1 MAQNRYINPTAV
13 PRPTGGSRQ
22 DFDALYKFLYNAM
35 GELSFR
41 LEDIEKRVRKLERM
55 KNEE

>member
-1 MAQNRYINPTAV
+1 MAQNRYINPTEV

-35 GELSFR
+35 GELNFR

>member
-41 LEDIEKRVRKLERM
+41 LEDIEKRVRKLEKRE
-55 KNEE
+55 N

>member
-41 LEDIEKRVRKLERM
+41 LEDIEKRVRKLENK
-55 KNEE
+55 KNAE